1 MLSPEELGAPQLGA
15 EEPKMKHSSYSETF
29 QSNFTGGWGGGV
41 MTKQHVN
48 TVMQT
53 RRATRVPGT

>member
-29 QSNFTGGWGGGV
+29 QSNFTGGWGGGE
-41 MTKQHVN
+41 
-48 TVMQT
+48 
-53 RRATRVPGT
+53 